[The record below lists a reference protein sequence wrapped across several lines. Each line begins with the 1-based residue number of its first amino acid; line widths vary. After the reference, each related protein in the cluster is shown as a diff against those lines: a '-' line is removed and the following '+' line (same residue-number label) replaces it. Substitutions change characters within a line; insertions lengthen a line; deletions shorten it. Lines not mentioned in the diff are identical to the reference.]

1 MNAYY
6 TEHVLNI
13 SSKNEIKTF
22 SEKFPGFV
30 NKSFVFTGNKANNL
44 VLNVGRRREQEQFVE
59 PLLFVKLSHFSEV
72 PFSTKQ
78 SQKLLEENAA
88 KRSYY

>member
-6 TEHVLNI
+6 SEHVFNI
-13 SSKNEIKTF
+13 SSEKEIKTF

-44 VLNVGRRREQEQFVE
+44 VLNVGRRR
-59 PLLFVKLSHFSEV
+59 
-72 PFSTKQ
+72 
-78 SQKLLEENAA
+78 
-88 KRSYY
+88 